1 MYIVTQL
8 LSKKERDEL
17 QQTFMAL
24 DKNADGKLS
33 REELIEGY
41 TTIYGNIERAN
52 KEVEIIM
59 DKVDVDHNGYID
71 YSGMWSLILITRI
84 IEFLIASTNKKKLLS
99 RENLSRAFQLF
110 DKDGSGTISAE
121 EIKQI
126 LGIGKRFAED
136 VWLKVIGEV
145 DQNSDGQISFEE
157 FERMM
162 NKFLEIA

>member
-8 LSKKERDEL
+8 LSKKEREEL

-59 DKVDVDHNGYID
+59 DKVDVDHNGFID
-71 YSGMWSLILITRI
+71 YSGTAP
-84 IEFLIASTNKKKLLS
+84 F
-99 RENLSRAFQLF
+99 F
-110 DKDGSGTISAE
+110 GSA
-121 EIKQI
+121 
-126 LGIGKRFAED
+126 
-136 VWLKVIGEV
+136 IGEIRKKNPNRIL
-145 DQNSDGQISFEE
+145 DSI
-157 FERMM
+157 
-162 NKFLEIA
+162 NK